1 MTHELDLDALRG
13 RWSAIDTRLDA
24 SLEFDLATLR
34 AALSQ
39 RMHAAFRR
47 HSAWLLAAL
56 AFDAAAL
63 LALAA
68 FGVAHLHEPAMAASA
83 LALALLMTMEAATD
97 VHAWRTLRRFD
108 FDAPVLEVRARLAAL
123 RARRLR
129 TTGAFILFS
138 VALWWPFVAV
148 LFEGLFG
155 VDLYRVL
162 HWSVPAI
169 NLGVGLLL
177 VPLAAWFGRL
187 LMRRY
192 RGQAGF
198 EQFLDD
204 AAGKSWSA
212 ASSRWNA
219 YADTDAAIAR
229 GDGAA
234 LLGSQVDREELLR
247 AVAAPL
253 RALRR
258 ALWLGIALTAL
269 PLLAIALFNMGHGGV
284 ARFLVPGLLLHLLC
298 IAHMVANIAHLH
310 AVRRLEFGAAPARL
324 AATVTWM
331 AQRRERLAH
340 WTLVLA
346 PLFVLPACV
355 VLAKAAFGIDLFAAL
370 PGGAWLAGLAI
381 AGGASVAL
389 ARAQPR
395 ITSPLLSA
403 ICTGCLRRSRALA
416 AALAAYP
423 RHDSG

>member
-24 SLEFDLATLR
+24 SLELNLAALR
-34 AALSQ
+34 ASLSQ

-56 AFDAAAL
+56 AFDAVAL
-63 LALAA
+63 LLLAM
-68 FGVAHLHEPAMAASA
+68 FGIAHRNEPAHA
-83 LALALLMTMEAATD
+83 LGALALLLLMAMEAATD

-177 VPLAAWFGRL
+177 VPLAAWIARL
-187 LMRRY
+187 LARRY
-192 RGQAGF
+192 RGDAGF

-212 ASSRWNA
+212 ASNRWSA
-219 YADTDAAIAR
+219 YADTTAAIAR

-234 LLGSQVDREELLR
+234 LLQSQVDRESLLR
-247 AVAAPL
+247 GVAAPL
-253 RALRR
+253 RSLRHS
-258 ALWLGIALTAL
+258 LWLGIALTAL

-310 AVRRLEFGAAPARL
+310 AVRRLEFGAPPARL
-324 AATVTWM
+324 AAAVTWM
-331 AQRRERLAH
+331 AQRRERLAR

-346 PLFVLPACV
+346 PLFVLPAAV
-355 VLAKAAFGIDLFAAL
+355 VLTKAAFGIDLFVAL
-370 PGGAWLAGLAI
+370 PPGLWLAVGVA
-381 AGGASVAL
+381 AACASLLL
-389 ARAQPR
+389 ARAR
-395 ITSPLLSA
+395 ARFAAPLLAA
-403 ICTGCLRRSRALA
+403 IGTGCLGSSRRLADALA
-416 AALAAYP
+416 AHAPA
-423 RHDSG
+423 DTG